1 MVHKEETLCWSCV
14 NACGRCPWSS
24 KSHTPVEGWNAEKTL
39 IKMADRNLESYRVI
53 SCPMYDAFYK
63 KVTVEEFIKL
73 INWSK
78 SCRTFIRRCDDTEL
92 KRLAKQCGYKIYIDR
107 CSDKRRLYLLKE

>member
-14 NACGRCPWSS
+14 NACGRCSWSS
-24 KSHTPVEGWNAEKTL
+24 KCHTPVEGWSAEKTTL
-39 IKMADRNLESYRVI
+39 KYGDVFIDSFRVI

-63 KVTVEEFIKL
+63 KVTIEEFLKF

-78 SCRTFIRRCDDTEL
+78 SYKTFTRCDDAEL
-92 KRLAKQCGYKIYIDR
+92 KRLAKQYGYKIYIDR
-107 CSDKRRLYLLKE
+107 CSGKRFLYLLKE